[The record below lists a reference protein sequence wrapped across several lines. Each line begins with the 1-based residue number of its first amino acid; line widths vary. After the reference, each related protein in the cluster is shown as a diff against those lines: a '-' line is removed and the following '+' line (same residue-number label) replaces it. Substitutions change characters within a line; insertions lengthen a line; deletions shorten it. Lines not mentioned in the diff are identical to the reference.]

1 MLGLP
6 DSNPPARSQRRNV
19 RQSSLIKAEI
29 VATDTS
35 LFVLKFY
42 NRSKLSRPAHQSESG
57 HGATGNSPYYLMV
70 HYFGN
75 TVNPGDFDTI
85 SDYLVKEFSVEL
97 TPWYYQAEEFD
108 NLKEEG
114 RVSTGWEM

>member
-1 MLGLP
+1 
-6 DSNPPARSQRRNV
+6 
-19 RQSSLIKAEI
+19 
-29 VATDTS
+29 
-35 LFVLKFY
+35 
-42 NRSKLSRPAHQSESG
+42 
-57 HGATGNSPYYLMV
+57 MV